1 MVLDQMALAE
11 EQPANQILGGDKIG
25 FIFLDC
31 RGNTPEG
38 EGGGEVRTLEPHCN
52 SREEQFKGNSVPCQA
67 LLIRL
72 GPSHWVLANKPRL
85 DH

>member
-38 EGGGEVRTLEPHCN
+38 GGRRGGKNT
-52 SREEQFKGNSVPCQA
+52 
-67 LLIRL
+67 
-72 GPSHWVLANKPRL
+72 
-85 DH
+85 

>member
-38 EGGGEVRTLEPHCN
+38 EGAGGEVRTLEPHCN
-52 SREEQFKGNSVPCQA
+52 S
-67 LLIRL
+67 
-72 GPSHWVLANKPRL
+72 
-85 DH
+85 